1 MSGALMWVEVID
13 RHGDVAARYRFD
25 DIARWPVRVG
35 RAPDNDIVLDDPHVA
50 PHHAV
55 ISMDRDGHL
64 FIDDEGTLNGLVNEA
79 TRQRQARVACAT
91 HPLVRLG
98 RTRLRVRDGREHV
111 APERALASEVGDA
124 WTALAMTVVLGVVSA
139 LDLWLGYTGNT
150 PTSHFVMPM
159 MMLSLL
165 ILVWTSGWAIVSRI
179 FAGQAWYTRH
189 LVVALA
195 ATLLAVFWH
204 ELSEW
209 LAYTLAWPALKERD
223 IASLWVVAAL
233 ACFGHLRIMAVRHL
247 RLASALLVL
256 ALVAGIGMQWA
267 AQHEN
272 RKWNGDPAT
281 LGPLKP
287 PIAHLSPPVA
297 LPAFIDANQ
306 GMKAALDTA
315 RRKTPDDGDEEA
327 AD

>member
-1 MSGALMWVEVID
+1 MWVEVLD

-64 FIDDEGTLNGLVNEA
+64 FVDDEGTVNGLVNEA
-79 TRQRQARVACAT
+79 TRQRQARVACSN
-91 HPLVRLG
+91 HPMVRLG

-111 APERALASEVGDA
+111 APERPLQIEVGGA
-124 WTALAMTVVLGVVSA
+124 WTALAMTLVLGVASL

-165 ILVWTSGWAIVSRI
+165 ILLWTSGWAIVSRI

-189 LVVALA
+189 LVTALA
-195 ATLLAVFWH
+195 ATLLAIFWH

-209 LAYTLAWPALKERD
+209 LAYALAWPALKERD
-223 IASLWVVAAL
+223 IASIWIIAAF
-233 ACFGHLRIMAVRHL
+233 ACYGHLRIMAVRHM
-247 RLASALLVL
+247 RLAVGLLGF
-256 ALVAGIGMQWA
+256 AMVAGIGMQWA
-267 AQHEN
+267 SQHEN
-272 RKWNGDPAT
+272 RKWTGESAA
-281 LGPLKP
+281 LGALKP
-287 PIAHLSPPVA
+287 PLFQLSPPA
-297 LPAFIDANQ
+297 SLPAFIDKTQ
-306 GMKAALDTA
+306 DLKTALDLA
-315 RRKTPDDGDEEA
+315 RKKTPDDDDSEE
-327 AD
+327 

>member
-1 MSGALMWVEVID
+1 MSGALMWVEVLD

-35 RAPDNDIVLDDPHVA
+35 RSPDNDIVLDDPHVA

-79 TRQRQARVACAT
+79 TRLRQARVACT
-91 HPLVRLG
+91 TQPLVRLG
-98 RTRLRVRDGREHV
+98 RTRLRVRDGRETV
-111 APERALASEVGDA
+111 APERPLAREVGGA
-124 WTALAMTVVLGVVSA
+124 WLALGMTLALGIVSL

-159 MMLSLL
+159 MLLSLL
-165 ILVWTSGWAIVSRI
+165 ILLWTSGWAIVSRI
-179 FAGQAWYTRH
+179 FAGQAWYARH
-189 LVVALA
+189 LVTALA

-209 LAYTLAWPALKERD
+209 LAYAMAWPALRERD
-223 IASLWVVAAL
+223 IVSVWLVGAL
-233 ACFGHLRIMAVRHL
+233 ACYGHLRIMAVRHM
-247 RLASALLVL
+247 RLAGSLLAL
-256 ALVAGIGMQWA
+256 ALVAGVGMQWA
-267 AQHEN
+267 SQHET
-272 RKWNGDPAT
+272 RKWTGDSAA

-287 PIAHLSPPVA
+287 PLVQLARATP
-297 LPAFIDANQ
+297 LPAFLEANQ
-306 GMKAALDTA
+306 AMKARLDAA
-315 RRKTPDDGDEEA
+315 RKKTPDDGDDES